1 MVRALL
7 LVLLFSATAGAWEIT
22 IAFTNDVH
30 AYSTQLATLAPLLA
44 PADLILDAGDTWEDT
59 YRATG
64 ADEAWATLRTMADL
78 GYHAMV
84 LGNHETYLGP
94 RLLADLVSAAPFPVL
109 ATNLQGDLPTQRWA
123 LVEVRGG
130 RILLLGVLWDL
141 ALVWPGWTLLDPLES
156 VRAALAEAPP
166 HDAFILLG
174 HMDFPRAQALAAAL
188 PECDLLV
195 LGHNHRFLEEPVWVG
210 DVPIVQAG
218 HRGQAVGLVRLTNQG
233 LVGYELVRTPPPAAQ
248 RSVWPVAALVF
259 LALALWPRS

>member
-7 LVLLFSATAGAWEIT
+7 LVLLFSTMAGAWEIT

-30 AYSTQLATLAPLLA
+30 AYWIQLATLAPLLA
-44 PADLILDAGDTWEDT
+44 RADLVLDAGDTWEDT
-59 YRATG
+59 HRLTG
-64 ADEAWATLRTMADL
+64 AAEAWGTLKTMADL

-94 RLLADLVSAAPFPVL
+94 RLLRDLVAAAPFPVL
-109 ATNLQGDLPTQRWA
+109 ATNLVSEAPTRRWVLMEA
-123 LVEVRGG
+123 RGV

-156 VRAALAEAPP
+156 VRATLADAPP

-174 HMDFPRAQALAAAL
+174 HLDFPRAQALAAAL

-195 LGHNHRFLEEPVWVG
+195 LGHNHRFLEKPIWVG
-210 DVPIVQAG
+210 AVPIVQAG
-218 HRGQAVGLVRLTNQG
+218 HRAQAAGVVRLTEAGLASYDLVRGPAGQSG
-233 LVGYELVRTPPPAAQ
+233 SAEAVTPCAVRPLVGRP
-248 RSVWPVAALVF
+248 
-259 LALALWPRS
+259 

>member
-30 AYSTQLATLAPLLA
+30 AYSTQLAALAPYLS
-44 PADLILDAGDTWEDT
+44 PADLVLDAGDTWEDT
-59 YRATG
+59 HRLTG
-64 ADEAWATLRTMADL
+64 AAEAWATLKTMTDL
-78 GYHAMV
+78 GYDAMV

-94 RLLADLVSAAPFPVL
+94 RLLADLISAAPFPVL
-109 ATNLQGDLPTQRWA
+109 ATNLLSDVPTQRWV
-123 LVEVRGG
+123 LVEVRGV

-156 VRAALAEAPP
+156 VRTALAEAPP
-166 HDAFILLG
+166 HDAFIVLG

-218 HRGQAVGLVRLTNQG
+218 HRGQAVGVARLTEHG
-233 LVGYELVRTPPPAAQ
+233 LVGYELVRTPAPASRPSLWSA
-248 RSVWPVAALVF
+248 AALA
-259 LALALWPRS
+259 ALLLTLWPRS